1 MSHPKRYGIHYQKT
15 INQNNMKIITQ
26 KELASLAE
34 DAFKNADKHGFYP
47 DNTEIETALM
57 LIITEMAEAVQADRK
72 NRHGSIE
79 DYESEIQMGRDIP
92 TAYKNSLEGTVESE
106 FADIA
111 IRILSLLGWMNSKTS
126 IKLKSDSSLADKYEV
141 TKIQCRVQN
150 IINKGSIAKDL
161 YRLNRDFGNF
171 VDNESF
177 SWFVSD
183 NLQDILMRVFA
194 IAHNNN
200 IDLMEHI
207 KLKMKYNE
215 SRPYLHGCKY

>member
-1 MSHPKRYGIHYQKT
+1 
-15 INQNNMKIITQ
+15 MKIITH
-26 KELASLAE
+26 KELASLAG
-34 DAFKNADKHGFYP
+34 DAFENAYKHGFYSE
-47 DNTEIETALM
+47 NTEIETELM

-92 TAYKNSLEGTVESE
+92 TAYKNSLEGTVESG

-141 TKIQCRVQN
+141 AKIQCRVLN
-150 IINKGSIAKDL
+150 IINNGSIAKDL
-161 YRLNRDFGNF
+161 YRLNGHFSMF
-171 VDNESF
+171 VDNESC

-183 NLQDILMRVFA
+183 TLQNILMSVFA
-194 IAHNNN
+194 IAHIHN
-200 IDLMEHI
+200 IDLMEYI
-207 KLKMKYNE
+207 RLKMKYNE

>member
-1 MSHPKRYGIHYQKT
+1 
-15 INQNNMKIITQ
+15 MKIITQ

-34 DAFKNADKHGFYP
+34 SAFKNADKHGFYTES
-47 DNTEIETALM
+47 TEIETALM

-111 IRILSLLGWMNSKTS
+111 IRILSLLGWINSKTP
-126 IKLKSDSSLADKYEV
+126 IKLKSDSILADEYGIG
-141 TKIQCRVQN
+141 KIQFKVQN
-150 IINKGSIAKDL
+150 TINKGSIAKDL
-161 YRLNRDFGNF
+161 YRLNGRFSWF
-171 VDNESF
+171 VDNESC

-183 NLQDILMRVFA
+183 TLQGILMRVFA
-194 IAHNNN
+194 IAHNHN

>member
-1 MSHPKRYGIHYQKT
+1 
-15 INQNNMKIITQ
+15 MKIITQ

-34 DAFKNADKHGFYP
+34 EAFKNADKHGFYTES
-47 DNTEIETALM
+47 TEIETALM
-57 LIITEMAEAVQADRK
+57 LIITEMSEAVQADRT

-111 IRILSLLGWMNSKTS
+111 IRILSLLGWIDSKTP
-126 IKLKSDSSLADKYEV
+126 IKLKSDSILADEYGIG
-141 TKIQCRVQN
+141 KIQLMVHN
-150 IINKGSIAKDL
+150 TINKGSIAKDL
-161 YRLNRDFGNF
+161 YRLNGYFSRL
-171 VDNESF
+171 VDNESC
-177 SWFVSD
+177 SWLVSD
-183 NLQDILMRVFA
+183 TLQEILMRVFA
-194 IAHNNN
+194 IAHNYN

>member
-1 MSHPKRYGIHYQKT
+1 ME
-15 INQNNMKIITQ
+15 IITQ

-34 DAFKNADKHGFYP
+34 DAFKNAEKHGFYTES
-47 DNTEIETALM
+47 TEIETELM
-57 LIITEMAEAVQADRK
+57 LIITEMAEAVQADRH

-92 TAYKNSLEGTVESE
+92 TAYKNSIEGTVESE

-141 TKIQCRVQN
+141 AKIQCRVLN
-150 IINKGSIAKDL
+150 IINNGSIAKDL
-161 YRLNRDFGNF
+161 YRLNGHFSMF
-171 VDNESF
+171 VDNESC
-177 SWFVSD
+177 SWFVS
-183 NLQDILMRVFA
+183 NTLQNILMSVFA
-194 IAHNNN
+194 IAHIHN
-200 IDLMEHI
+200 IDLMEYI
-207 KLKMKYNE
+207 RLKMKYNE

>member
-1 MSHPKRYGIHYQKT
+1 ME
-15 INQNNMKIITQ
+15 IITQ
-26 KELASLAE
+26 KKLASLAE
-34 DAFKNADKHGFYP
+34 DAFKIADKHGFYNE
-47 DNTEIETALM
+47 NTEIETELM
-57 LIITEMAEAVQADRK
+57 LIITEMSEAVQADRH

-92 TAYKNSLEGTVESE
+92 TAYENAIEGTVESE

-111 IRILSLLGWMNSKTS
+111 IRILSLLGWMNSKNP
-126 IKLKSDSSLADKYEV
+126 IKLKSDSILADEYGIG
-141 TKIQCRVQN
+141 KIQYKVQN

-161 YRLNRDFGNF
+161 FRLNGRFSWF
-171 VDNESF
+171 VDNESC

-183 NLQDILMRVFA
+183 TLQDILMRVFA
-194 IAHNNN
+194 IAHNHN
-200 IDLMEHI
+200 IDLIEHI

>member
-1 MSHPKRYGIHYQKT
+1 MEKE
-15 INQNNMKIITQ
+15 IITQ
-26 KELASLAE
+26 KKLVVLAN
-34 DAFKNADKHGFYP
+34 DAYLNAQRHGFYP
-47 DNTEIETALM
+47 DNTDITTALM
-57 LIITEMAEAVQADRK
+57 LIITEMAEAVQADRH

-111 IRILSLLGWMNSKTS
+111 IRILSLLGWMKSNIL
-126 IKLKSDSSLADKYEV
+126 IKLGSDSILSDKYEV
-141 TKIQCRVQN
+141 AKIQYKVQN
-150 IINKGSIAKDL
+150 TINKGSIAKDL
-161 YRLNRDFGNF
+161 YRLNGHFSRF
-171 VDNESF
+171 VDNESC

-183 NLQDILMRVFA
+183 TLQEILMRVFA
-194 IAHNNN
+194 IAHNYN

-207 KLKMKYNE
+207 RLKMKYNE

>member
-1 MSHPKRYGIHYQKT
+1 
-15 INQNNMKIITQ
+15 MKIITQ

-34 DAFKNADKHGFYP
+34 DAFKNADMHGFYTES
-47 DNTEIETALM
+47 TEIETALM

-79 DYESEIQMGRDIP
+79 DYESEIQMGRDIT
-92 TAYKNSLEGTVESE
+92 TAYKNSLDGTVESE

-171 VDNESF
+171 VDNESC

-183 NLQDILMRVFA
+183 NIQDILMRVFA
-194 IAHNNN
+194 IAHNHN

-207 KLKMKYNE
+207 KLKMQYNE

>member
-1 MSHPKRYGIHYQKT
+1 
-15 INQNNMKIITQ
+15 MKIITH

-34 DAFKNADKHGFYP
+34 DAFKNADKHGFYTES
-47 DNTEIETALM
+47 TEIETELM
-57 LIITEMAEAVQADRK
+57 LIITEMSEAVQADRH

-92 TAYKNSLEGTVESE
+92 TAYKNSVEGTVESE

-111 IRILSLLGWMNSKTS
+111 IRILSLLGWIDSKTP
-126 IKLKSDSSLADKYEV
+126 IKLKSDSILADEYGIG
-141 TKIQCRVQN
+141 KIQFMVHN
-150 IINKGSIAKDL
+150 TINKGSIVKDL
-161 YRLNRDFGNF
+161 YRLNGYFSRL
-171 VDNESF
+171 VYNESC

-183 NLQDILMRVFA
+183 TLQEILMMVFA

-207 KLKMKYNE
+207 RLKMKYNE

>member
-1 MSHPKRYGIHYQKT
+1 
-15 INQNNMKIITQ
+15 MKIITH

-34 DAFKNADKHGFYP
+34 DAFKNADKHGFY
-47 DNTEIETALM
+47 TESIEIETELM
-57 LIITEMAEAVQADRK
+57 LIITEMSEAVQADRH

-111 IRILSLLGWMNSKTS
+111 IRILSLLGWIDSKTP
-126 IKLKSDSSLADKYEV
+126 IKLKSDSILADEYGIG
-141 TKIQCRVQN
+141 KIQFMVHN

-161 YRLNRDFGNF
+161 YRLNGYFSRL
-171 VDNESF
+171 VDNESCR
-177 SWFVSD
+177 WFVSD
-183 NLQDILMRVFA
+183 TLQEILMMVFV

-215 SRPYLHGCKY
+215 SRPHLHGCKY

>member
-1 MSHPKRYGIHYQKT
+1 ME
-15 INQNNMKIITQ
+15 IITQ
-26 KELASLAE
+26 KKLASLAE
-34 DAFKNADKHGFYP
+34 DAFKIADKHGFYNE
-47 DNTEIETALM
+47 NTEIETELM
-57 LIITEMAEAVQADRK
+57 LIITEMSEAVQADRR

-111 IRILSLLGWMNSKTS
+111 IRILSLLGWMNSKNP
-126 IKLKSDSSLADKYEV
+126 IKLKSDSILADEYGIG
-141 TKIQCRVQN
+141 KIQYKVQN

-161 YRLNRDFGNF
+161 FRLNGRFSWF
-171 VDNESF
+171 VDNESC

-183 NLQDILMRVFA
+183 TLQCILMRVFA

>member
-1 MSHPKRYGIHYQKT
+1 
-15 INQNNMKIITQ
+15 MKIITH

-34 DAFKNADKHGFYP
+34 DAFKNADKHGFYTES
-47 DNTEIETALM
+47 TEIETELM
-57 LIITEMAEAVQADRK
+57 LIITEMAEAVQADRH

-79 DYESEIQMGRDIP
+79 DYKSEIQMGRDIP

-111 IRILSLLGWMNSKTS
+111 IRILSLLGWMKSNTL
-126 IKLKSDSSLADKYEV
+126 IKLKSDSILADEYGIS
-141 TKIQCRVQN
+141 KIQFEVQN
-150 IINKGSIAKDL
+150 AINKGSIAKDL
-161 YRLNRDFGNF
+161 YRLNGRFSRF
-171 VDNESF
+171 VDNESC

-183 NLQDILMRVFA
+183 TLQEILMRVFA
-194 IAHNNN
+194 IAHNYN

>member
-1 MSHPKRYGIHYQKT
+1 
-15 INQNNMKIITQ
+15 MKIITQ

-34 DAFKNADKHGFYP
+34 DSFKNADKHGFYP
-47 DNTEIETALM
+47 ENTEIETALM
-57 LIITEMAEAVQADRK
+57 LIITEMAEAVQADRH
-72 NRHGSIE
+72 NLHGSIE

-92 TAYKNSLEGTVESE
+92 TAYVNSLEGTVESE

-111 IRILSLLGWMNSKTS
+111 IRILSLLGWMNSKKP
-126 IKLKSDSSLADKYEV
+126 IIFNRDSFLADEYEV
-141 TKIQCRVQN
+141 AKIQYKVQN

-161 YRLNRDFGNF
+161 YRLNGHFSKF
-171 VDNESF
+171 VDNESC

-194 IAHNNN
+194 IAHNYN

-207 KLKMKYNE
+207 KLKMQYNE

>member
-1 MSHPKRYGIHYQKT
+1 
-15 INQNNMKIITQ
+15 MKIITH

-34 DAFKNADKHGFYP
+34 DAFKNADKHGFYTES
-47 DNTEIETALM
+47 TEIETALM
-57 LIITEMAEAVQADRK
+57 LIITEMSEAVQADRH

-79 DYESEIQMGRDIP
+79 DYESEIQMGRDTP
-92 TAYKNSLEGTVESE
+92 TAYKNALEGTVESE

-111 IRILSLLGWMNSKTS
+111 IRILSLLGWIDSKTP
-126 IKLKSDSSLADKYEV
+126 IKLKSDSILADEYGIG
-141 TKIQCRVQN
+141 KIQFMVHN
-150 IINKGSIAKDL
+150 TINKGSIAKDL
-161 YRLNRDFGNF
+161 YRLNGYFSRL
-171 VDNESF
+171 VDNESC

-183 NLQDILMRVFA
+183 TLQKILMRVFA

>member
-1 MSHPKRYGIHYQKT
+1 ME
-15 INQNNMKIITQ
+15 IITH
-26 KELASLAE
+26 KELASLTE

-47 DNTEIETALM
+47 DNTDITTALM
-57 LIITEMAEAVQADRK
+57 LIITEMAEAVQADRH

-92 TAYKNSLEGTVESE
+92 TAYKNALEGTVESE

-111 IRILSLLGWMNSKTS
+111 IRILSLLGWIDSKTP
-126 IKLKSDSSLADKYEV
+126 IKLKSDSILADEYGIG
-141 TKIQCRVQN
+141 KIQFVVHN
-150 IINKGSIAKDL
+150 TINKGSIVKDL
-161 YRLNRDFGNF
+161 YRLIGRFSWLI
-171 VDNESF
+171 DNESC

-183 NLQDILMRVFA
+183 TLQEILMRVFA

>member
-1 MSHPKRYGIHYQKT
+1 
-15 INQNNMKIITQ
+15 MKIITQ

-34 DAFKNADKHGFYP
+34 DAFENADKHGFYTE
-47 DNTEIETALM
+47 NTEIETALM
-57 LIITEMAEAVQADRK
+57 LIITEMAEAVQADRH

-92 TAYKNSLEGTVESE
+92 TAYNNSLEGTVESE

-126 IKLKSDSSLADKYEV
+126 IKLKSDSSLTDKYEV

-171 VDNESF
+171 VDNESC

-183 NLQDILMRVFA
+183 TLQDILMRVFA
-194 IAHNNN
+194 IAHNHN
-200 IDLMEHI
+200 IDLIEHI
-207 KLKMKYNE
+207 RLKMKYNE

>member
-1 MSHPKRYGIHYQKT
+1 MEKE
-15 INQNNMKIITQ
+15 IITQ
-26 KELASLAE
+26 KKLTILAN
-34 DAFKNADKHGFYP
+34 DAYLNAQRHGFYP
-47 DNTEIETALM
+47 DNTDITTALM
-57 LIITEMAEAVQADRK
+57 LIITEMAEAVQADRH

-92 TAYKNSLEGTVESE
+92 TAYKNTLEGTVESE

-111 IRILSLLGWMNSKTS
+111 IRILSLLGWMNNKTS

-141 TKIQCRVQN
+141 AKIQWNVQN
-150 IINKGSIAKDL
+150 LINKGSIAKDL
-161 YRLNRDFGNF
+161 YRLNGHFSMF
-171 VDNESF
+171 VDNESC

-183 NLQDILMRVFA
+183 TLQDILMRVFA

-207 KLKMKYNE
+207 KLKMQYNE

>member
-1 MSHPKRYGIHYQKT
+1 
-15 INQNNMKIITQ
+15 MKIITQ

-34 DAFKNADKHGFYP
+34 DAFKNADKHGFY
-47 DNTEIETALM
+47 NESTEIETALM
-57 LIITEMAEAVQADRK
+57 LIITEMAEAVQADRH

-79 DYESEIQMGRDIP
+79 DYESEIQMVRDIP

-150 IINKGSIAKDL
+150 IINKSSIAKDL

-171 VDNESF
+171 VDNESC

-183 NLQDILMRVFA
+183 TLQDILMRVFA
-194 IAHNNN
+194 IAHNHN
-200 IDLMEHI
+200 IDLIEHI
-207 KLKMKYNE
+207 RLKMKYNE

>member
-1 MSHPKRYGIHYQKT
+1 ME
-15 INQNNMKIITQ
+15 IITK
-26 KELASLAE
+26 KELATLAE
-34 DAFKNADKHGFYP
+34 DAFKIADKHGFYP
-47 DNTEIETALM
+47 ENTEIETALM
-57 LIITEMAEAVQADRK
+57 LIITEMAEAVQADRH

-126 IKLKSDSSLADKYEV
+126 IKLRSDSSLADKYEV

-171 VDNESF
+171 VDNESC

-183 NLQDILMRVFA
+183 TLQDILMRTFA
-194 IAHNNN
+194 IAHNHN
-200 IDLMEHI
+200 IDLMEYI

>member
-1 MSHPKRYGIHYQKT
+1 
-15 INQNNMKIITQ
+15 MKIITQ

-34 DAFKNADKHGFYP
+34 DAFKNAEKHGFY
-47 DNTEIETALM
+47 NESTEMETTLM

-111 IRILSLLGWMNSKTS
+111 IRILSLLGWMNSKNP
-126 IKLKSDSSLADKYEV
+126 IKINSNSVLADEYEIGRIQN
-141 TKIQCRVQN
+141 KIHRSN
-150 IINKGSIAKDL
+150 IAADL
-161 YRLNRDFGNF
+161 YRLNGKFSSF
-171 VDNESF
+171 VDNES
-177 SWFVSD
+177 SYWFVSK
-183 NLQDILMRVFA
+183 NLQNILMRTFA
-194 IAHNNN
+194 IAHNHN
-200 IDLMEHI
+200 IDLMEYI